1 MMAWVAFEPMLLGSL
16 TLGSSAAPFDLLHD
30 AMRALLGL
38 QRELQRSLASEFRAA
53 RESSSARSSL
63 VLMGMAFAFG
73 AVHAVT
79 PGHRQS
85 DLSLAPS
92 LDREHPDP
100 IHNVRCRSAS
110 GQKARKTWSFSQ
122 IVRGTRER
130 R

>member
-38 QRELQRSLASEFRAA
+38 QREIQRSLASEFRAA
-53 RESSSARSSL
+53 RESSSARSSH

-92 LDREHPDP
+92 LDREHP
-100 IHNVRCRSAS
+100 ITSVARSAS
-110 GQKARKTWSFSQ
+110 RAKGAEKLGFSPDHKGYGG
-122 IVRGTRER
+122 VA
-130 R
+130 